1 MDHDVAIRATGIH
14 AAYTRAPVLRGIDLT
29 LEWGAV
35 TALTG
40 ANGAGK
46 STLLE
51 ILAGARDPGSGTV
64 IRAAPVALVVQR
76 PLSPAQLPLTVAD
89 TVRIGASRPARHGR
103 ARRSRAEITAAVTS
117 VLESV
122 DLVDLAH
129 RPFGELSGGQ
139 RQRALIA
146 QGLATG
152 DRILFLDEPAAG
164 LDVASRERTRGILAT
179 AAERGIAVCCVTH
192 DAADWASADRWLRL
206 EGGRIAEDWATSRS
220 TPRSTPHAARRERAA

>member
-51 ILAGARDPGSGTV
+51 ILAGARDPDSGSAT
-64 IRAAPVALVVQR
+64 RAAPAALVVQR
-76 PLSPAQLPLTVAD
+76 PLAPPQLPLTVAD

-103 ARRSRAEITAAVTS
+103 ARRCRAEITAAVTS
-117 VLESV
+117 ALDSV
-122 DLVDLAH
+122 DLTALAH
-129 RPFGELSGGQ
+129 RPFGTLSGGQ

-152 DRILFLDEPAAG
+152 ARILFLDEPAAG
-164 LDVASRERTRGILAT
+164 LDAASRERTRGILAT
-179 AAERGIAVCCVTH
+179 VAKSGIAVCCVTH
-192 DAADWASADRWLRL
+192 DAEDWGSADRWLRL
-206 EGGRIAEDWATSRS
+206 EDGRIVEDRV
-220 TPRSTPHAARRERAA
+220 TPRAARRERAA